1 MNCFQY
7 GWKWTF
13 INDMIDDDEQSSFM
27 NDKLNTW
34 HHMKHVISS
43 FTFNLKK
50 LNMCY
55 TIIVGVI
62 KCCP

>member
-13 INDMIDDDEQSSFM
+13 IDDTIDDDEQSSFM

-34 HHMKHVISS
+34 HHMKHVTSS
-43 FTFNLKK
+43 FTF
-50 LNMCY
+50 Y
-55 TIIVGVI
+55 F
-62 KCCP
+62 